1 MIATIL
7 TALHQDA
14 VALGILIV
22 VLGLIFYTS
31 NLNNKYW
38 KRFYTFFPPLLL
50 CYFVPALLKW
60 PLNVI
65 SSEGSQLY
73 YVASRYMLPASLI
86 FLCLGT
92 DLKGIIGLGGKSI
105 IMFLTATIGV
115 VIGGPIALLITQ
127 SLIPTIADM
136 DSDSLWRGLAT
147 VGGSWIGGG
156 ANQAAMKEIFEVP
169 EDVFGGMIVVDV
181 ICSNLWLGILLFSAK
196 YSDRI
201 DNWLGADN
209 SAIKKLESK
218 ISSFRAKN
226 EKNPSTNDL
235 MYLMAI
241 GFGGVALATLGANL
255 IQPFMESYKDQLDA
269 LKMNALT
276 SHFFW
281 LVVLATAIGLA
292 FSFTKVKKMEGIGA
306 SKFGSL
312 FIYFLVA
319 TIGMKMNINEVFN
332 NPIIL
337 TIGFVWITVHVLL
350 LLTVAKLIKAPLFF
364 VAVGSQANIGG
375 AASAPVV
382 ASAFNPSLAPV
393 GALMAVLGYT
403 LGTYGALICAYL
415 MQLIAS

>member
-209 SAIKKLESK
+209 SAIKTLESK